1 MKATRR
7 LQLLLSALVLL
18 LGLGSARAQ
27 TAPNDAD
34 PEIRPAHEDSDAKD
48 PGVDKDDPNVRLEA
62 QRAAWGV
69 VTPAFR
75 QNALKEGK
83 SHSGKKNLAGRTWVN
98 IGPTG
103 ADYEQNGSF
112 TGHVR
117 DSGRAR
123 SILPHPTNPDVVY
136 FLTSGGGLWRTK
148 NWTAKDTQWQPLTD
162 DLPTTGGGA
171 AAFGKNASNIYLGL
185 GDPYDQ
191 ILVGGSMV
199 KSKNGGESWSP
210 LIELGNA
217 VSVRD
222 VKVDTSTNRDIV
234 LVATD
239 NGLFRSADEGETYSA
254 VAAFAGMSVWSIE
267 RTSAGWLVSAQP
279 CNPAFV
285 GLQCDGATTL
295 FLSKDR
301 GATFAPIS
309 NGGNVF
315 SGNGRTTLAVAVPG
329 ENVVYAYSATA
340 QTPTAIGDA
349 QMKDVYRSSDGGQT
363 WVANGVNSTKIPTN
377 PVPGAT
383 NMPNMNICHAQC
395 WYNQMI

>member
-1 MKATRR
+1 MKMVRPLEFPLTV
-7 LQLLLSALVLL
+7 LVLL
-18 LGLGSARAQ
+18 LGIGSARA
-27 TAPNDAD
+27 PNAGDAD
-34 PEIRPAHEDSDAKD
+34 PEIGPSHESDAKD
-48 PGVDKDDPNVRLEA
+48 SGADRDDPNLRLEA
-62 QRAAWGV
+62 ERAAWGV

-136 FLTSGGGLWRTK
+136 VLTSGGGLWRTK
-148 NWTAKDTQWQPLTD
+148 NWNSANTQWEPLTD

-171 AAFGKNASNIYLGL
+171 AAFGRNPGNIYLGL

-191 ILVGGSMV
+191 ILVGGAMV
-199 KSKNGGESWSP
+199 KSKNGGGSWGP
-210 LIELGNA
+210 IVELGNA

-222 VKVDTSTNRDIV
+222 VKVDTTTNRDIV

-239 NGLFRSADEGETYSA
+239 NGLFRSADEGDTYSA
-254 VAAFAGMSVWSIE
+254 VATFAGMSVWSIE

-279 CNPAFV
+279 CPFV
-285 GLQCDGATTL
+285 PREQSAGSFGGLLCRQPTML
-295 FLSKDR
+295 FLSADR
-301 GATFAPIS
+301 GATWAPI
-309 NGGNVF
+309 
-315 SGNGRTTLAVAVPG
+315 
-329 ENVVYAYSATA
+329 
-340 QTPTAIGDA
+340 
-349 QMKDVYRSSDGGQT
+349 
-363 WVANGVNSTKIPTN
+363 TN
-377 PVPGAT
+377 
-383 NMPNMNICHAQC
+383 
-395 WYNQMI
+395 